1 MPSLA
6 RLRHRR
12 RFILLAALLLS
23 ACASHPEPVTPPAE
37 PPPMVAVKPR
47 VGIALG
53 GGAARG
59 FAHVGVL
66 KMLEAQG
73 IVPDLV
79 VGTSAGSVVG
89 ALYAAGHGG
98 FELQEMTFDLDRA
111 AFADWQFF
119 GRGLLRG
126 EALQKF
132 INDKVGNRPIE
143 SLDKPF
149 AAVAAKL
156 RTGEGVL
163 FTRGDVGQAVRASSA
178 IPGIFVSPVIS
189 GEEYVDGGTVS
200 PVPVSY
206 ARRMGAEIV
215 IAVDI
220 SQPVA
225 EVPSNSSLAA
235 VLKAFDIMGNALK
248 ANELPTADVII
259 APNVKGLATTS
270 FETKQKAILEGE
282 RAALAAVPK
291 IRELIAQKTRMM
303 PADQV
308 PAPLKPGSAN

>member
-1 MPSLA
+1 
-6 RLRHRR
+6 
-12 RFILLAALLLS
+12 
-23 ACASHPEPVTPPAE
+23 
-37 PPPMVAVKPR
+37 MVAVKPR
-47 VGIALG
+47 IGIALG

-66 KMLEAQG
+66 KMLESQG
-73 IVPDLV
+73 IVPDVV

-132 INDKVGNRPIE
+132 INEKVGNRPIE

-178 IPGIFVSPVIS
+178 IPGIFVSPVIN

-200 PVPVSY
+200 PVPVNY
-206 ARRMGAEIV
+206 AKRMGAEIV

-225 EVPSNSSLAA
+225 EVPSNSSLAS

-248 ANELPTADVII
+248 ATELPAADVII

-270 FETKQKAILEGE
+270 FETKQRAILEGE

-291 IRELIAQKTRMM
+291 LRELIAQKTRMM
-303 PADQV
+303 PANEV
-308 PAPLKPGSAN
+308 PPPLKPGSAN

>member
-6 RLRHRR
+6 RLRHRC

-23 ACASHPEPVTPPAE
+23 ACASEPEPVAATAPA
-37 PPPMVAVKPR
+37 PMVAVKPR

-66 KMLEAQG
+66 KMLESQG
-73 IVPDLV
+73 IVPDLI

-111 AFADWQFF
+111 AFADWQLF

-156 RTGEGVL
+156 RTGEAVL

-178 IPGIFVSPVIS
+178 IPGIFVSPVIN

-200 PVPVSY
+200 PVPVGY
-206 ARRMGAEIV
+206 ARRMGAELV

-225 EVPSNSSLAA
+225 EVPSNSSLAS

-248 ANELPTADVII
+248 SAELPTADVVI
-259 APNVKGLATTS
+259 APNVKGLATTN

-308 PAPLKPGSAN
+308 PAPIRPGSAN